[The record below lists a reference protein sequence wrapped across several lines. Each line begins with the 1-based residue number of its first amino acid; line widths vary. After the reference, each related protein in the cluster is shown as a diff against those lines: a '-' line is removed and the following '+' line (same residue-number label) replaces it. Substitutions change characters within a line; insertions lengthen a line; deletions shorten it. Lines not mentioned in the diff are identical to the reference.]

1 MYMPKRN
8 AAKTRENIMKTAE
21 RLFAKKGFDATS
33 VDSIAKA
40 AKVNKALIYY
50 YFKNKQDIIHSIF
63 DNMQEEMRGD
73 RRSSGV
79 EEGLLIDKV
88 MHEKA
93 FLLGRKST
101 LSLLLMESLKE
112 NSDGSFLFQIAKK
125 EIETELGRR
134 GFVQNSDDPEEKAK
148 FQAALVHEFFTG
160 ILPLI
165 SVVILQ
171 GKFSKFFDMEE
182 EMVEMLFRQA
192 FESSHLSSHIEPK

>member
-1 MYMPKRN
+1 MFMPERN
-8 AAKTRENIMKTAE
+8 AAKTRQHIMITAE

-63 DNMQEEMRGD
+63 DDMQEEMRGD

-88 MHEKA
+88 MQEKT
-93 FLLGRKST
+93 FLSSRKST
-101 LSLLLMESLKE
+101 LSLLLMETLKE
-112 NSDGSFLFQIAKK
+112 NSDGSFLLQIAKK
-125 EIETELGRR
+125 EIETELERR
-134 GFVQNSDDPEEKAK
+134 GFIQNSDDPEEKAK
-148 FQAALVHEFFTG
+148 FQSALVHEFFTG

-165 SVVILQ
+165 GAVILQ

-182 EMVEMLFRQA
+182 ELVEKFFREA
-192 FESSHLSSHIEPK
+192 FEKSHLSSHLEP